1 MDIRPARHLLKKG
14 RIPLPGA
21 GFLPALVLLTGLSL
35 TACQRTA
42 MPKPVAPPRLS
53 YPEVGYTRFCAPDC
67 PFQFDYPAFL
77 TVTIKPTN
85 DNTIHWIDF
94 RWEQVG
100 LTIYT
105 TYLTNSRHHK
115 TEDDWAVMAS
125 LLKEKQPKGNSVTVY
140 EQPVTAQG
148 WTPYI
153 FEVDGPSP
161 TPLEFIVTDG
171 LNFSFSGR
179 LLFDSIPDKEAM
191 TDILHGLRDDMLH
204 LMSSFTL
211 THTP

>member
-1 MDIRPARHLLKKG
+1 
-14 RIPLPGA
+14 
-21 GFLPALVLLTGLSL
+21 
-35 TACQRTA
+35 
-42 MPKPVAPPRLS
+42 
-53 YPEVGYTRFCAPDC
+53 
-67 PFQFDYPAFL
+67 
-77 TVTIKPTN
+77 
-85 DNTIHWIDF
+85 
-94 RWEQVG
+94 
-100 LTIYT
+100 
-105 TYLTNSRHHK
+105 
-115 TEDDWAVMAS
+115 MAS